1 MSASTDYYKMLGVSK
16 NASPDEIK
24 KAYRKF
30 AIKYHPDKNKGDK
43 ASEEKFKEI
52 NEAYAVLSD
61 PEKKKQYDTFGSTEF
76 HRRYS
81 QEDIFKNADFSTIF
95 RDIGMGGDIFSMF
108 FGGAAGGRG
117 AGTAGASF
125 DDMFSG
131 GFQQAGGHRCGG
143 GCHSG
148 AGSSQFYQPQPQPKG
163 QDVILDLTLTPVE
176 LLEGGKKVISLQTGG
191 VQEKIS
197 VNIPKGVTEGKK
209 IRVTGKGTPG
219 PGGRGDLY
227 LRIHIAAGPGF
238 RVTGSDVET
247 DLFIPFSDAC
257 LGSRTEVSTIDGGNV
272 KLKIPAGIRCG
283 QKMRLKNKGLPTP
296 AGGRGDQFVN
306 VMVDVPGKLNR
317 EQKKLI
323 KSLKKA
329 EL

>member
-1 MSASTDYYKMLGVSK
+1 MSTNTDYYKILGVSK
-16 NASPDEIK
+16 NASADEIK
-24 KAYRKF
+24 KAYRKL

-43 ASEEKFKEI
+43 AAEEKFKEI

-61 PEKKKQYDTFGSTEF
+61 PEKKKQYDTFGSGEF

-81 QEDIFKNADFSTIF
+81 QEDIFRNADFSTIF
-95 RDIGMGGDIFSMF
+95 RDLGMGGDIFSMF
-108 FGGAAGGRG
+108 FGGTQGGHG
-117 AGTAGASF
+117 AGTRGPSF
-125 DDMFSG
+125 EDMFSG

-148 AGSSQFYQPQPQPKG
+148 PGNHFYQPQPKG
-163 QDVILDLTLTPVE
+163 QDVILELSLTPGE
-176 LLEGGKKVISLQTGG
+176 LLEGGKKIISLQTGG
-191 VQEKIS
+191 TREKIS

-209 IRVTGKGTPG
+209 IRVTGKGAPG

-227 LRIHIAAGPGF
+227 LRIHVAAGPGF

-247 DLFIPFSDAC
+247 DLFIPFSAAC
-257 LGSRTEVSTIDGGNV
+257 LGTKTEVPTIGGGNV
-272 KLKIPAGIRCG
+272 KLKIPAGTRCG
-283 QKMRLKNKGLPTP
+283 QKMRLKGRGLPTA
-296 AGGRGDQFVN
+296 AGGRGDQYVN

-323 KSLKKA
+323 KTLKEA
-329 EL
+329 GL